1 MKKLGDVLPRAFDRP
16 EILRAGR
23 AQRVI
28 RQWATIVGDTIGQHS
43 VPDRYEHGTLW
54 IAASG
59 NAWAQEIRLMKTE
72 VLKRLNEAAGETLFE
87 QIRVGTRPPRRNW
100 IDGESDLD

>member
-1 MKKLGDVLPRAFDRP
+1 MKKLGDVLPVAFDRP

-28 RQWATIVGDTIGQHS
+28 RLWKEIVGDTVGQHS

-54 IAASG
+54 VAATG

-72 VLKRLNEAAGETLFE
+72 VLTRLNAAAGETLFE
-87 QIRVGTRPPRRNW
+87 QIRVGTRPPRRDW
-100 IDGESDLD
+100 FDVE